1 MEAVFGGGAE
11 RLPCR
16 LPRGHE
22 GRHDYVPEPDA
33 NAAVDLPR
41 PGQDALG
48 GASPGITGPGQPI
61 DRGCDCDDPGC
72 VAYDH
77 DRAVALPFG
86 PTSLPGP
93 AAVMDGPPDLPGGPT
108 VSEAEGAEP
117 VNAPAGQP
125 DQTALIPVAEDFTQA
140 IPAVT
145 DCAGEA
151 TS

>member
-1 MEAVFGGGAE
+1 MTETQTGETSWWPVITDEAASGWRKLSDDLAAGYDTDRALVEGWWREAWARTFRQPPFWAALPVPVAE
-11 RLPCR
+11 P
-16 LPRGHE
+16 
-22 GRHDYVPEPDA
+22 VA
-33 NAAVDLPR
+33 
-41 PGQDALG
+41 
-48 GASPGITGPGQPI
+48 ASPP
-61 DRGCDCDDPGC
+61 
-72 VAYDH
+72 
-77 DRAVALPFG
+77 VALPFG